1 MTQQNFPGMKGFL
14 FNEAVLFEKS
24 SPGRTGYSLPELDV
38 PTVDASQI
46 FPDASLRTQQT
57 APLLPELSE
66 LDVIRHYT
74 RLSQWNYSIDTGFY
88 PLGSCTMKYNPKV
101 NEEAARMAG
110 FAKAHP
116 MQPVDTV
123 QGALHV
129 MYELQNYLAEIS
141 GMDAVTLQPAAGAH
155 GEFTGLLMIRAYH
168 TSKGNPRKKIL
179 IPDTAHG
186 TNPASAALCNY
197 QVVEIKSGKDGV
209 LTPEAVAAL
218 MDEEVAA
225 LMLTNPNTL
234 GLFEKNIVEISKIVH
249 AKGGLVYCD
258 GANQNA
264 LLGQARVGDMG
275 VDVLH
280 FNLHKTF
287 TTPHGG
293 GGPGAG
299 PVAVKKN
306 LEAYLPSPVIV
317 KEGKQYLLDSQRTQS
332 VGKVRSFFG
341 NFGML
346 LRAYTY
352 IREMGAEGL
361 KQVSEMAVLNANYIK
376 SRLKDYYH
384 IPYSE
389 TCMHECIFSDKRQ
402 QENGVKTMDVAKRL
416 MDYGFHP
423 PTVYFPLVVPGAM
436 MVEPTETESKETLDE
451 FCDAMIAIAEECKT
465 NPDKVRAAPH
475 ISHWSRLDEVRA
487 VRQPRLTWTA
497 STDEEVAD
505 SKAQR
510 KLEF

>member
-1 MTQQNFPGMKGFL
+1 MTPRNFPGMQGFS
-14 FNEAVLFEKS
+14 FNEPALFEKS
-24 SPGRTGYSLPELDV
+24 SPGRQAYSLPLLDV
-38 PTVDASQI
+38 PPAKVSELFAPELLQKK
-46 FPDASLRTQQT
+46 

-101 NEEAARMAG
+101 NEEVAKMAG
-110 FAKAHP
+110 FAKTHP
-116 MQPVDTV
+116 LQPSESV
-123 QGALHV
+123 QGVLQV
-129 MYELQNYLAEIS
+129 MFELQTYLAEIS
-141 GMDAVTLQPAAGAH
+141 GMDALTLQPAAGAH

-168 TSKGNPRKKIL
+168 TAQGNPRKKIL

-197 QVVEIKSGKDGV
+197 QVVEIKSGKEGV

-218 MDEEVAA
+218 MDDEVAA

-234 GLFEKNIVEISKIVH
+234 GLFEKNIAEIAKIVH

-258 GANQNA
+258 GANLNA

-299 PVAVKKN
+299 PVAVKKH
-306 LEAYLPSPVIV
+306 LEAFLPIPLLAK
-317 KEGKQYLLDSQRTQS
+317 KEGKYFLEEKRPQS
-332 VGKVRSFFG
+332 VGKVRSFYG

-352 IREMGAEGL
+352 IREMGPEGL

-376 SRLKDYYH
+376 TRLKDYYH
-384 IPYSE
+384 LPYE
-389 TCMHECIFSDKRQ
+389 GICMHECIFSDKRQ
-402 QENGVKTMDVAKRL
+402 QENGVKTMDIAKRL

-423 PTVYFPLVVPGAM
+423 PTVYFPLVVHGALM
-436 MVEPTETESKETLDE
+436 IEPTETESLETLDE
-451 FCDAMIAIAEECKT
+451 FCEAMIAIAQECQT

-487 VRQPRLTWTA
+487 VRQPRLTWSPPQT
-497 STDEEVAD
+497 EEEI
-505 SKAQR
+505 SKKQTQR

>member
-1 MTQQNFPGMKGFL
+1 MTPFPGTSGLL
-14 FNEAVLFEKS
+14 FNEEIIFEKS
-24 SPGRTGYSLPELDV
+24 SPGREGYSLPECDV
-38 PTVDASQI
+38 PVPEID
-46 FPDASLRTQQT
+46 SLIPQAAQRKDT
-57 APLLPELSE
+57 PLLPELSE

-110 FAKAHP
+110 FNKTHP
-116 MQPVDTV
+116 LQPEETI
-123 QGALHV
+123 QGDLHIL
-129 MYELQNYLAEIS
+129 YELQNYLAEMS

-168 TSKGNPRKKIL
+168 TAHGNPRKKIL

-197 QVVEIKSGKDGV
+197 QVVEIKSGKEGI
-209 LTPEAVAAL
+209 LTAEAVAAV
-218 MDEEVAA
+218 MDENVAA

-234 GLFEKNIVEISKIVH
+234 GLFEKNIAEIAKIVH
-249 AKGGLVYCD
+249 SKGGLVYCD

-293 GGPGAG
+293 GGPGSG
-299 PVAVKKN
+299 PVAVKKI
-306 LEAYLPSPVIV
+306 LEPYLPIPRVL
-317 KEGKQYLLDSQRTQS
+317 KEGKQYHLATQFPES

-352 IREMGAEGL
+352 IREMGPQGL
-361 KQVSEMAVLNANYIK
+361 KKVSEMAVLNANYIQAK
-376 SRLKDYYH
+376 LKDTYH
-384 IPYSE
+384 VPYPE
-389 TCMHECIFSDKRQ
+389 TCMHECIFSDKKQ
-402 QENGVKTMDVAKRL
+402 IPFNVKTMDIAKRL
-416 MDYGFHP
+416 MDYGYHP
-423 PTVYFPLVVPGAM
+423 PTVYFPLVVHGAM
-436 MVEPTETESKETLDE
+436 MIEPTETESLETLDQ
-451 FCDAMIAIAEECKT
+451 FCEAMKLIAQECQET
-465 NPDKVRAAPH
+465 PEKVRSAPH
-475 ISHWSRLDEVRA
+475 LTHLKRLDEVRA
-487 VRQPRLTWTA
+487 VRQPRLTWSREIESSPSPQQSELKFTN
-497 STDEEVAD
+497 
-505 SKAQR
+505 KP
-510 KLEF
+510 